1 MSEPAASPCA
11 SHAAI
16 QSKATE
22 GSVACPSCGAQ
33 SQAVMW
39 ELLEASCNPE
49 RAAQLA
55 SGQLL
60 VHSCPQCG
68 VLIPLD
74 YPLFY
79 VDRDR
84 KVAAYYPANQGDLSA
99 LETFFAQAATRFK
112 GVDLSSLRRQEFA
125 LRVVPQRHQLPEKV
139 TAWSLGLDDELL
151 EVFKASLLRELQAQN
166 PELHLAD
173 LQLVGLAGANSIEDP
188 DAKLEFVLFK
198 REDGAD
204 EGSEVVPANAQIAMP
219 VEAYRRLA
227 RSLEV
232 RTQIDRKRS
241 PIVDAAWAAEVL
253 SAAEAGGR

>member
-1 MSEPAASPCA
+1 MSEPTDSPCPNRA
-11 SHAAI
+11 VI

-22 GSVACPSCGAQ
+22 GSVICPSCGAV
-33 SQAVMW
+33 SQTVMW

-60 VHSCPQCG
+60 VHGCPQCG
-68 VLIPLD
+68 TLIPLD

-79 VDRDR
+79 IDRDR
-84 KVAAYYPANQGDLSA
+84 KVAAYYPAGQGDLSA
-99 LETFFAQAATRFK
+99 IQTLFTQASMRFRD
-112 GVDLSSLRRQEFA
+112 VDLPSLRRQEFA

-139 TAWSLGLDDELL
+139 TAWHMGLDDELL

-166 PELHLAD
+166 PDLGLAD
-173 LQLVGLAGANSIEDP
+173 LQLVGLTGADSVADP
-188 DAKLEFVLFK
+188 TAKLEFVLFK
-198 REDGAD
+198 RKEGPDG
-204 EGSEVVPANAQIAMP
+204 EPEVVPADTQVTLP

-232 RTQIDRKRS
+232 CVQIDRRRS
-241 PIVDAAWAAEVL
+241 PVVDAAWAQEVL
-253 SAAEAGGR
+253 AATEARGQ